1 MQLVELDEVE
11 WTSGAGDEQR
21 RAGPLVSW
29 MRRRP
34 WISLASGV
42 LAFALVV
49 TFVAVAP
56 RVIADREREAVLG
69 SATFDGAVRSLAH
82 APRERWSTSVNP
94 LVAPLLVGDVIVAVV
109 DDPAEHLAGIDAVTG
124 EVRWQLGPIGTKAA
138 PIQSCAVVGTRVACV
153 AGLGGRGL
161 RPPSTLVLVD
171 PATGTTQANHDI
183 EGRWVEVAAAG
194 DDVVLAGWVSDGL
207 GVALV
212 DPEWGAVRWR
222 AQTSARAHPRETGN
236 VALASA
242 GGVVL
247 ATSFP
252 SALVLRA
259 SDGVVLPMSE
269 ADDVVQLRAD
279 GVYVR
284 TDFTAHDGAVLARS
298 TFSDASG
305 RVLRTELGDAVELG
319 VRDPASPRSLTVDGT
334 GTAVTMRSYTDGD
347 EPQWT
352 TDDGAGHPVLDVAGR
367 IVLRRGD
374 SLVALDA
381 STGERKWQRPA
392 AAAART
398 SVSRSGYSDGKVVAV
413 VVSGSTT
420 PSGLAAF
427 RLDDGEP
434 QWQIDLPEGTRRVV
448 RLGTQLYVLTGDR
461 LVALR

>member
-1 MQLVELDEVE
+1 
-11 WTSGAGDEQR
+11 
-21 RAGPLVSW
+21 
-29 MRRRP
+29 
-34 WISLASGV
+34 
-42 LAFALVV
+42 
-49 TFVAVAP
+49 
-56 RVIADREREAVLG
+56 
-69 SATFDGAVRSLAH
+69 
-82 APRERWSTSVNP
+82 
-94 LVAPLLVGDVIVAVV
+94 
-109 DDPAEHLAGIDAVTG
+109 
-124 EVRWQLGPIGTKAA
+124 
-138 PIQSCAVVGTRVACV
+138 
-153 AGLGGRGL
+153 
-161 RPPSTLVLVD
+161 
-171 PATGTTQANHDI
+171 
-183 EGRWVEVAAAG
+183 
-194 DDVVLAGWVSDGL
+194 
-207 GVALV
+207 
-212 DPEWGAVRWR
+212 
-222 AQTSARAHPRETGN
+222 
-236 VALASA
+236 
-242 GGVVL
+242 
-247 ATSFP
+247 
-252 SALVLRA
+252 VLRA